1 MIYTYLGT
9 PGAGKSLH
17 VTKDIRDA
25 LRCGCLVVSNF
36 PVNADRIR
44 MHRDSR
50 FVLMDNA
57 RLLPA
62 SAPDSLADM
71 FREYHEEVG
80 TKRRILLV
88 IDECQL
94 LFDSRQWDAPGRAEW
109 LAFFTLHRHVMGNDG
124 KIILVTQNE
133 KALDK
138 RILPLAEYYVQHRN
152 LKYGSTGEM
161 LLSFV
166 CGFNLFVAKTVWRP
180 GREKTGVALFRGNK
194 RLFSLYDTR
203 ILFGTDARGSAPRG

>member
-25 LRCGCLVVSNF
+25 LRYGSLVVSNF
-36 PVNADRIR
+36 PVDITR
-44 MHRDSR
+44 MKLHSDSR
-50 FVLMDNA
+50 FVLLDNA
-57 RLLPA
+57 DLLPA
-62 SAPDSLADM
+62 RAPDAIMKMCES
-71 FREYHEEVG
+71 YHTDTNG
-80 TKRRILLV
+80 KRRILLV

-94 LFDSRQWDAPGRAEW
+94 LFDSRQWNAPGRSEW

-161 LLSFV
+161 LLSFL
-166 CGFNLFVAKTVWRP
+166 CGFNLFVAKTIWRP
-180 GREKTGVALFRGNK
+180 GREKIGITLFRGNK
-194 RLFSLYDTR
+194 RLFTLYDTR
-203 ILFGTDARGSAPRG
+203 MLFHSPAHGEEEHG